1 MKYEKSPFSLSLWWM
16 YVKCA
21 DSIDPLTHNSYY
33 NTNTRNVVGN
43 NSYYNTNPRSVVSN
57 NSHYKYKSEDK
68 FPQQYRSC
76 SMKRKLRVQCFYY
89 CWHRTV
95 TPFFANH
102 YKHSYKCFY
111 HCQQIIIKGAISNSL
126 SLIFGFRIWKSDHP
140 RPSYYSLCGRSFMGR
155 VIITLPHNQS
165 KI

>member
-1 MKYEKSPFSLSLWWM
+1 MLWNEKSPFPSQLWWK

-33 NTNTRNVVGN
+33 NTNPRNVVGNNSYYNTNPRNVVGN

-76 SMKRKLRVQCFYY
+76 SMKRKLKVQCFYY

-95 TPFFANH
+95 TPFFLVGFNIWQTTTNTLTNAFTIVNR
-102 YKHSYKCFY
+102 
-111 HCQQIIIKGAISNSL
+111 SL
-126 SLIFGFRIWKSDHP
+126 
-140 RPSYYSLCGRSFMGR
+140 
-155 VIITLPHNQS
+155 
-165 KI
+165 